1 MDLRLAISADVLR
14 FDTWRVL
21 WRALHLILCL
31 QIDSSSS
38 SSDDDVPVRNTMIYD
53 ANEMGG
59 GQAAQPRLLSL

>member
-1 MDLRLAISADVLR
+1 VDLRLAISADVLR

-21 WRALHLILCL
+21 WRALHLIPCL
-31 QIDSSSS
+31 QIDSSS